1 MPATLD
7 ENMAAYDAMRGQ
19 LEAEYHGKWVVFY
32 DQELVG
38 SYDWS
43 DEACMEA
50 VQRFGRGPYHIRQ
63 VGVRQ
68 VLWLPFI
75 GRA

>member
-7 ENMAAYDAMRGQ
+7 ENIAAYDAMRGH
-19 LEAEYHGKWVVFY
+19 LETEYHGKWVVFY
-32 DQELVG
+32 DQEFICSHDRFEDAAV
-38 SYDWS
+38 
-43 DEACMEA
+43 EA
-50 VQRFGRGPYHIRQ
+50 VKRYRRGPYLIRQ

-68 VLWLPFI
+68 VFWLPFI

>member
-7 ENMAAYDAMRGQ
+7 ENMACYEAMRGQ

-32 DQELVG
+32 DEELICG
-38 SYDWS
+38 HDQFE
-43 DEACMEA
+43 EAAVEA
-50 VQRFGRGPYHIRQ
+50 VKRFGRGPYHIRQ
-63 VGVRQ
+63 VGVRR
-68 VLWLPFI
+68 VFWLPFL